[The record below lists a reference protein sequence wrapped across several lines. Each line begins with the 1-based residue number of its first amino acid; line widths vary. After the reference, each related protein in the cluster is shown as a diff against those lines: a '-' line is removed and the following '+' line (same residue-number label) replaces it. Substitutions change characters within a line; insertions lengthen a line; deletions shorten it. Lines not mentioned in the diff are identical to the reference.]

1 MATLLL
7 AQTCSSVTCAVP
19 RVILLYAI
27 RLYALMAKKY
37 ATTVIP
43 THHARAIH
51 ISFPT
56 GSAFSR
62 ERTVSTT
69 DVTGWFSANALTTAG
84 IVAVGTNAELMN
96 GRKISGYEN
105 ALAPSTDFAVSPGIT
120 ASHSNTPA
128 PGRKP
133 MMRAIRIITTTVM
146 VFETSDVS
154 TCAHNID
161 ERATGIE

>member
-1 MATLLL
+1 M
-7 AQTCSSVTCAVP
+7 
-19 RVILLYAI
+19 LYAI
-27 RLYALMAKKY
+27 RLYALIAKKY

-51 ISFPT
+51 ISFPI
-56 GSAFSR
+56 GSEFSR
-62 ERTVSTT
+62 ERTISTI

-84 IVAVGTNAELMN
+84 MVAVGTNAELMN

-105 ALAPSTDFAVSPGIT
+105 ALAPSIDFAVSPGIIASQVSANMNSKSIPAT
-120 ASHSNTPA
+120 SSHSSMPA
-128 PGRKP
+128 LGRKP
-133 MMRAIRIITTTVM
+133 MMTATRIITTTVM

-154 TCAHNID
+154 TCAHSID